1 MTTAYERTRS
11 VIETGG
17 FLARISRDKTLPD
30 CVREQARQLLRHYP
44 TAEAVRLAGR
54 CEAIRQVQVS
64 KLSGSPKAMHP
75 ALATWPLLD
84 PFFCDTT
91 IHHGPHANTP
101 SAMPGSTA
109 LPSNPR
115 PEGGIV
121 AASFQ
126 ILGLATPAGMGCWSI
141 EHRSFK
147 SARMLVLSRAT
158 VVLGSPTSARN
169 WFESR
174 ILSLDRQQPCTLMSN
189 LHEFTLVMDTLF
201 RLEHGVF

>member
-30 CVREQARQLLRHYP
+30 YVREQARLLLRHYP

-54 CEAIRQVQVS
+54 SEAIRQDEVS
-64 KLSGSPKAMHP
+64 KLSGSPRALHP
-75 ALATWPLLD
+75 ALSTWPLLD
-84 PFFCDTT
+84 PFFYDPT
-91 IHHGPHANTP
+91 IHDASQP
-101 SAMPGSTA
+101 SAPPVVTGSTA
-109 LPSNPR
+109 LQPSPR
-115 PEGGIV
+115 PKDGMV

-126 ILGLATPAGMGCWSI
+126 ILGLAAPAGMGCLSI
-141 EHRSFK
+141 EHRCFK
-147 SARMLVLSRAT
+147 SARALVLSRAT

-174 ILSLDRQQPCTLMSN
+174 IRNRDKQQPCTLMHN
-189 LHEFTLVMDTLF
+189 VHELTLVMDTLF
-201 RLEHGVF
+201 RL